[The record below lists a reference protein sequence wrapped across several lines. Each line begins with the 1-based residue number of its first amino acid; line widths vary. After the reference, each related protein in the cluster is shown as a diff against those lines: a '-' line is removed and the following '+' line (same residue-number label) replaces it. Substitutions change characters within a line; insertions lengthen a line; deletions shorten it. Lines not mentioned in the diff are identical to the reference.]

1 MSLASAVKELEQYLE
16 QEIEAQR
23 QLHAVIAEQERAVL
37 RGDTATLTGTAAEL
51 ERELSGGV
59 ARERIRRR
67 LLEEFGTHFTVA
79 PRTLTL
85 SSIIER
91 LGPHAGRIG
100 ELRQELREA
109 TGELMKTSRKLSSV
123 AKYHQG
129 IVSEVLTLL
138 SPEGGEGALVHVE
151 A

>member
-1 MSLASAVKELEQYLE
+1 MSLASAVRELEGYLE

-23 QLHAVIAEQERAVL
+23 MLLSIVAAQEQAVL
-37 RGDTATLTGTAAEL
+37 AGDTAGVVRATGEL

-59 ARERIRRR
+59 AREKIRRR
-67 LLEEFGTHFTVA
+67 LLDEFGSHFTVV
-79 PRTLTL
+79 PKTLTL
-85 SSIIER
+85 SSIVER

-100 ELRQELREA
+100 ELRRELRGVA
-109 TGELMKTSRKLSSV
+109 GDVMRGSRKLSSV

-129 IVSEVLTLL
+129 LVSEVLSML